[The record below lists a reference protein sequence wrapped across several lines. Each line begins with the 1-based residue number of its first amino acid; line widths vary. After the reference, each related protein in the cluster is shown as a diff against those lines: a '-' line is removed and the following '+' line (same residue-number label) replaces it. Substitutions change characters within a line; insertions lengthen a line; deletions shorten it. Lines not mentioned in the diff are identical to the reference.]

1 MCLPLKTTAKAPC
14 PIRSF
19 LLNSNFPTVSM
30 ALRRGV
36 PGAGGEAAAGT
47 ASELQRDEEEEED
60 GADEGAAFKKK

>member
-30 ALRRGV
+30 ALRRGL
-36 PGAGGEAAAGT
+36 PGDTAAGP
-47 ASELQRDEEEEED
+47 ASELQRDGEE
-60 GADEGAAFKKK
+60 GGGDEAAALKEN